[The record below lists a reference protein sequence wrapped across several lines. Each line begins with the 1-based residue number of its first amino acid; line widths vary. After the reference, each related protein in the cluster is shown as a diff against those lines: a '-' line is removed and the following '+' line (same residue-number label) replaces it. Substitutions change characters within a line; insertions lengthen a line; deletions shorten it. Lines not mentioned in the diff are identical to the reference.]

1 VKPLQMKGFPP
12 LVIGAMYQGRPK
24 GVVEDFLRIAKEHV
38 KGLA

>member
-1 VKPLQMKGFPP
+1 
-12 LVIGAMYQGRPK
+12 VIGAMYQGRPK